1 MPRTVDSSKT
11 PKAVAIRIPESVC
24 KTPTP
29 AGAIVPH
36 LLVHEGLRQAIER
49 KISQARSGPANL
61 SITDNKH
68 GIIVHQVRKGVLQ
81 ARVHF
86 MFLDAP
92 PEVTAALVKYLTS
105 GDPESDAII
114 GDFIIENS
122 SKLPRKRISKLV
134 TKGKVY
140 DLQSIFQQLNQ
151 RYFNGT
157 CTAHITWG
165 QKSNQKRTKKR
176 TTIRLG
182 SYDYLERLIRIHPA
196 LDLPWVPKYFITS
209 VVYHEMLHHMI
220 PSARGYSS
228 KNMRAPR
235 VLHPPEFLE
244 KEKLFR
250 DHERAMEWQ
259 LRNIERLLSI
269 S

>member
-11 PKAVAIRIPESVC
+11 PKAVAIRIPDGVC

-36 LLVHEGLRQAIER
+36 LLVHEGLRQALER

-68 GIIVHQVRKGVLQ
+68 GIIVHQTRKGVLS

-92 PEVTAALVKYLTS
+92 PEVTTALVKYLINW
-105 GDPESDAII
+105 DAESDAIL
-114 GDFIIENS
+114 GDFILANGN
-122 SKLPRKRISKLV
+122 KLRKRPSKLV
-134 TKGKVY
+134 TKGSVY
-140 DLQSIFQQLNQ
+140 DLQAIFQELNQ
-151 RYFNGT
+151 KYFNGT
-157 CTAHITWG
+157 CNAHITWG
-165 QKSNQKRTKKR
+165 QKSNRKRTKKR

-182 SYDYLERLIRIHPA
+182 SYAYLEKLIRIHPA
-196 LDLPWVPKYFITS
+196 LDLAWVPKYFITS
-209 VVYHEMLHHMI
+209 VIYHEMLHHMI

-250 DHERAMEWQ
+250 DHERAMEWER
-259 LRNIERLLSI
+259 RNIERLLRVS
-269 S
+269 